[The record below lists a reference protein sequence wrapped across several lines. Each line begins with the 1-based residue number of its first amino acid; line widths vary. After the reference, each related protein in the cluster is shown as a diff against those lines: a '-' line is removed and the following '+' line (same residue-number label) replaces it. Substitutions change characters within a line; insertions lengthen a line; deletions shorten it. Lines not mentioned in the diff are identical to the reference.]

1 MKCRK
6 CGINNPINVNKCIYC
21 GASLTQSNNPKV
33 KQRNINNQ
41 PRNNQR
47 KSSSSSK
54 KQRTQTDNIII
65 GVIIALVAVLLI
77 MGGIYA
83 FNSMP
88 KKGGFSGGG
97 GGGGIASS
105 ATYKVT
111 FDFNYDNLPK
121 EEQTVKNGEY
131 AQSPIIKERAGF
143 VFGGWFEDKDLKK
156 EFDFHTPIKRS
167 YNLTACWVDM
177 NDTTD
182 TDGDGLTDNVEKYYG
197 TDKLKVDTDGD
208 GLSDYVELAIL
219 SLNPLK
225 VDTDGNGKKDGD
237 EDADKDKLSNVEEI
251 KIGSDPT
258 IPDTDADSLNDF
270 DEVNKYKTN
279 PIKADTDSDGV
290 SDGKEIELGT
300 DPLSSQKSFSVSV
313 KSNESDTVKP
323 SVSVNLSG
331 KQVESLKIEKVN
343 DKNLFPET
351 IPGYMGAAY
360 DFSVD
365 GSFNSATISFEFDSS
380 KGSDPVIYHYNE
392 KEGILEPLSTTV
404 KGNIASA
411 NVSHFSTYILINR
424 KVYEESFE
432 WEDAW
437 VTNSNYRGVEIVLVI
452 DDSGSMKTNDKENQR
467 LSVAKTLIDNLPE
480 NSKIGV
486 VKFESNTEILTQSL
500 TNSKSTANGFLTTSY
515 FKSSGNTYMYSAI
528 DSAMGLFESTDS
540 TIMKLVVV
548 LSDGATS
555 DTSKHNNIV
564 SSANSRDIR
573 IYTVGLGSSSSNYF
587 TEYLKPLANN
597 TGAAFYLASN
607 ASELTNIYKD
617 ISKKI
622 DIETD
627 TDNDGVPDYYEEN
640 LQLFN
645 GVKIKLDK
653 NNPDTDGDGLLD
665 GKEVELKYTYKD
677 NNTKVNVKGKINSY
691 PDNKDSDGDGLT
703 DSKDKKPMEWDVC
716 DRDLALFASLTYNT
730 QNEYNSKSI
739 NKNYY
744 NYGSPNEVYDYWTI
758 VDCSGEKWADINT
771 HFFATTYKNGNKIVI
786 AYRGTDGEIGE
797 WLNNLIG
804 VGLINYHSEE
814 GYAKNYASK
823 IAKKYSDCD
832 IYITGHSLGGYLAQF
847 GAYEII
853 QNHSMNKLKKVAYF
867 NGIGLEYF
875 PLWNDKNDERNAL
888 KKYFNGS
895 NLISYSIYG
904 DVVNVLGK
912 HSGKEKA
919 YYATDKAL
927 EYHKGKHGSDWFILT
942 KSGLGWLSVL
952 ASDET
957 IYWYDYYKSSSLR
970 EFFSVTHEIDSF
982 FSYLTQGTRSGK

>member
-21 GASLTQSNNPKV
+21 GANLTQSSNANV
-33 KQRNINNQ
+33 KHRNINNQ
-41 PRNNQR
+41 QRNIQR
-47 KSSSSSK
+47 KNGNSSK
-54 KQRTQTDNIII
+54 KQRNQTDNIII
-65 GVIIALVAVLLI
+65 GVIAALVAILLI

-97 GGGGIASS
+97 GGGIASS

-111 FDFNYDNLPK
+111 FDYNYDNLPK

-131 AQSPIIKERAGF
+131 AQSPVIKERAGF
-143 VFGGWFEDKDLKK
+143 VFAGWFEDKELKK
-156 EFDFHTPIKRS
+156 EFDFHTPVKRN
-167 YNLTACWVDM
+167 YNLTAYWVDM

-208 GLSDYVELAIL
+208 GLSDYVELAVL

-258 IPDTDADSLNDF
+258 IPDADADSLNDY

-279 PIKADTDSDGV
+279 PIKADTDGDGV

-365 GSFNSATISFEFDSS
+365 GSFSSATISFEFDSS
-380 KGSDPVIYHYNE
+380 KGSDPVIYYYNE
-392 KEGILEPLSTTV
+392 KEGILEPLSTTL
-404 KGNIASA
+404 KGNVASA
-411 NVSHFSTYILINR
+411 TVSHFSTYILINR

-452 DDSGSMKTNDKENQR
+452 DDSGSMKSNDKENKR
-467 LSVAKTLIDNLPE
+467 LSVAKTLVDNLPE

-486 VKFESNTEILTQSL
+486 VKFESSTEILTQSL

-555 DTSKHNNIV
+555 DTSMHNSII

-665 GKEVELKYTYKD
+665 GKEVEVKYTYKD

-730 QNEYNSKSI
+730 QSEYNNKSI